1 MIVLD
6 THIWFW
12 WVNGEHARLSASLL
26 ESLATVT
33 RVGISPVSC
42 FELALAARRGR
53 LQLPVE
59 PAVWVEQALE
69 PSGIEL
75 LPLDAAIALRAVG
88 LPEHHRDPFDRMIIA
103 TALELDAQ
111 LASVDSAFSAY
122 EELSGR
128 VIA

>member
-12 WVNGEHARLSASLL
+12 WVSGDHSRFSPRLL
-26 ESLATVT
+26 ETLETA
-33 RVGISPVSC
+33 RKVGVSPVSC
-42 FELALAARRGR
+42 FEIALAARRGR

-59 PAVWVEQALE
+59 PAVWVEQALG

-75 LPLDAAIALRAVG
+75 LQLDAAIALRAVA

-111 LASVDSAFSAY
+111 LASVDSTFNAY